1 MHREIVTKIMSEYIK
16 EKTNKLVLGQLF
28 CPVPLQERCI
38 NILCE
43 DTGGLFTQKAKEC
56 IKNIYKTMQNDID
69 EDGYHIYGIPGEF
82 LNKNI
87 NTTTLEKN
95 GSLYAGHDLPVWLND
110 SDKAQYRILVLSQDP
125 RRNEDEMKDKEIGVS
140 TPFGLHSAK
149 WRSNRNKGLVHWL
162 FKELIEEYGEELSV
176 YYTDMYK
183 LRGVDVRKVKKSQ
196 LDCCNLEYYK
206 EILKKEIDLFKP
218 NVIFLMGKK
227 AQQSFN
233 TIKDVISTNNVKVLD
248 VPHPNARAYTKN
260 GKRQW
265 GGYEVKDF
273 TIRTKIDIYKKKL
286 LCL

>member
-87 NTTTLEKN
+87 KTTTLEKN
-95 GSLYAGHDLPVWLND
+95 GSLYAGHDFPVWLND

-183 LRGVDVRKVKKSQ
+183 LRGVDVRNVQKSK
-196 LDCCNLEYYK
+196 LDSPNLGYYK
-206 EILKKEIDLFKP
+206 CILKKEIELFDP
-218 NVIFLMGKK
+218 NIIFLMGKK

-233 TIKDVISTNNVKVLD
+233 TIKDDIAIKNVVP
-248 VPHPNARAYTKN
+248 VPHPNARAQK
-260 GKRQW
+260 GKCKW
-265 GGYEVKDF
+265 GEYEIPDF
-273 TIRTKIDIYKKKL
+273 TFKSKLDIYKTAIKEHLKSF
-286 LCL
+286 